1 MKPTVERS
9 YPFLPNCNQI
19 QTGSWED
26 GKDSNHYLMWSG
38 GTDSTLLLYELLDT
52 YGPEHVFAITYKYP
66 WLLDAKAQSEKFAR
80 EAIKAK
86 LATIGPKFRGFSH
99 TEITVTQEQING
111 SYMQAYQG
119 GGLPQ
124 AVAWLLSVPIYASE
138 NSYIYDGGIRGDDLT
153 LRLEEYHTLFRGVAG
168 VMRKGLTLRE
178 PYLHYTKANVLEK
191 LIGYDLYDVAWFCE
205 QPDDV
210 TTACYRCTP
219 CTTHISA
226 LVELS
231 ITPRVSE
238 FVKQRALK
246 ELDKIKKKREEH
258 KGDSE
263 SSSKTLSL
271 DDKSVNCEDKKG

>member
-9 YPFLPNCNQI
+9 YPFSPNHNQI

-66 WLLDAKAQSEKFAR
+66 WLLDAKAQSEKIAR

-86 LATIGPKFRGFSH
+86 LSTMGSKFRGFSH
-99 TEITVTQEQING
+99 TELAINQEQING
-111 SYMQAYQG
+111 PFMQAFQG

-138 NSYIYDGGIRGDDLT
+138 NSYIYDGGIRCDDLT

-178 PYLHYTKANVLEK
+178 PYIYYTKANVLEK
-191 LIGYDLYDVAWFCE
+191 LIEYDLYDVAWFCE
-205 QPDDV
+205 QPKDV
-210 TTACYRCTP
+210 TKPCYRCTP

-226 LVELS
+226 LIELS
-231 ITPRVSE
+231 ITPRVSD

-246 ELDKIKKKREEH
+246 ELDKIKKKREELNDIP
-258 KGDSE
+258 GSTP
-263 SSSKTLSL
+263 TLLVS
-271 DDKSVNCEDKKG
+271 DDKNVNCEDKKS